1 MESEKEVLGIL
12 REMLSKIEV
21 IETLLKKL
29 SFTSNDGCEIEK
41 SFVLISRTLK
51 LDLRFFITTGFLRLV
66 ITGW

>member
-41 SFVLISRTLK
+41 K
-51 LDLRFFITTGFLRLV
+51 LRPYFENFKARLEV
-66 ITGW
+66 FYYDRVP